1 MIETEKKELLP
12 EEVIK
17 PTIDTTPKYIPLN
30 KMLKSLRKTGSVTDT
45 AKILGLNNSAIYA
58 RLKRHDINLEEFQ
71 DYTDDK
77 ALSHEIL
84 QYRIAKSISTGDI
97 KKMPVGSAILAI
109 CQLEDKQAQ
118 IRGTGQA
125 NTSINIVINA
135 IRNACNDDKTI
146 DVTPS
151 KGKSL

>member
-1 MIETEKKELLP
+1 MAPKKKKELAAQNT
-12 EEVIK
+12 VK
-17 PTIDTTPKYIPLN
+17 PTVDSTPKYIPLA
-30 KMLKSLRKTGSVTDT
+30 KIVKALKKTGSVTD
-45 AKILGLNNSAIYA
+45 ASKICGLSTTAIYA
-58 RLKRHDINLEEFQ
+58 RLKRQNIDLEEFQ

-84 QYRIAKSISTGDI
+84 QYRLNKSITEADI
-97 KKMPVGSAILAI
+97 KAMPSGSRILAI

-135 IRNACNDDKTI
+135 IRNACSDDTSI
-146 DVTPS
+146 DITPS
-151 KGKSL
+151 KG

>member
-1 MIETEKKELLP
+1 MATTKKKELIP
-12 EEVIK
+12 QEDTK
-17 PTIDTTPKYIPLN
+17 PTIDRTPKYTPLP
-30 KMLKSLRKTGSVTDT
+30 KIIKSLKKTGSIADT
-45 AKILGLNNSAIYA
+45 AKILGLSYNAIYD
-58 RLKRHDINLEEFQ
+58 RLKRHDIDMGEFQ

-84 QYRIAKSISTGDI
+84 QFRIAKSINSGKI
-97 KKMPVGSAILAI
+97 QKMSAGSAVLAI

-135 IRNACNDDKTI
+135 IRNACSDDTAI
-146 DVTPS
+146 DITPN
-151 KGKSL
+151 KG

>member
-1 MIETEKKELLP
+1 MADTKKKETP
-12 EEVIK
+12 SQVDIK
-17 PTIDTTPKYIPLN
+17 SNIDTSPKYIPLT
-30 KMLKSLRKTGSVTDT
+30 KIIKALKKTGSVTDA
-45 AKILGLNNSAIYA
+45 AKICGLSNAAIYA
-58 RLKRHDINLEEFQ
+58 RLKRHNIDLEEFQ

-84 QYRIAKSISTGDI
+84 QYRLSKSITEADI
-97 KKMPVGSAILAI
+97 KAMPPGSRILGI

-135 IRNACNDDKTI
+135 IRNACSDDNTL
-146 DVTPS
+146 DATPS

>member
-1 MIETEKKELLP
+1 MADIKKKEIT
-12 EEVIK
+12 EQTDIK
-17 PTIDTTPKYIPLN
+17 PTIDTTPKYTPLN
-30 KMLKSLRKTGSVTDT
+30 KILKSLRKTGSVTDT

-58 RLKRHDINLEEFQ
+58 RLKRHGIDMEEFN
-71 DYTDDK
+71 DYTEDK

-84 QYRIAKSISTGDI
+84 QYRIAKSIDTGKI
-97 KKMPVGSAILAI
+97 QKMSAGSAVLAI

-135 IRNACNDDKTI
+135 IRNACDDGKTI
-146 DVTPS
+146 DVTPP
-151 KGKSL
+151 KD

>member
-1 MIETEKKELLP
+1 MIEKNKKEL
-12 EEVIK
+12 EEQKTPPPVY
-17 PTIDTTPKYIPLN
+17 DSTPKYTPLD
-30 KMLKSLRKTGSVTDT
+30 KIIRSLQKTGSVTDT
-45 AKILGLNNSAIYA
+45 AKILGLSRNSIYE
-58 RLKRHDINLEEFQ
+58 RLKTQNISMEEFN
-71 DYTDDK
+71 DYTSDK

-84 QYRIAKSISTGDI
+84 QYRIAKSLDTGKI
-97 KKMPVGSAILAI
+97 QKMSAGSAVLAI

-135 IRNACNDDKTI
+135 IRNACDDGKTI

-151 KGKSL
+151 KG

>member
-1 MIETEKKELLP
+1 MADTKKKEIAEQNP
-12 EEVIK
+12 IS
-17 PTIDTTPKYIPLN
+17 PPIDRTPKYTPLN
-30 KMLKSLRKTGSVTDT
+30 KIIKSLRKTGSVIDT
-45 AKILGLNNSAIYA
+45 AKILNLDRSAIYA
-58 RLKRHDINLEEFQ
+58 RLKRNNIDMEEFN

-84 QYRIAKSISTGDI
+84 QYRIAKSIDADKI
-97 KKMPVGSAILAI
+97 QKMNAASAVLAI

-135 IRNACNDDKTI
+135 IRNACDDGKTI
-146 DVTPS
+146 DVTPQ
-151 KGKSL
+151 KD

>member
-1 MIETEKKELLP
+1 MAKTQKKELTEAP
-12 EEVIK
+12 TIK
-17 PTIDTTPKYIPLN
+17 PAIDTTPKYTSLPKI
-30 KMLKSLRKTGSVTDT
+30 LKSLKKTGSVYDT
-45 AKILGLNNSAIYA
+45 AKIFGISAEAIYA
-58 RLKRHDINLEEFQ
+58 RLKRHNIDLEEFQ

-84 QYRIAKSISTGDI
+84 QYRIAKSIDTGKI
-97 KKMPVGSAILAI
+97 QKMSAGSAVLAI

-135 IRNACNDDKTI
+135 IRNACSDDTSI

-151 KGKSL
+151 KG

>member
-1 MIETEKKELLP
+1 MADTKKKELDKQEAINP
-12 EEVIK
+12 
-17 PTIDTTPKYIPLN
+17 PIDRTPKYTPLN
-30 KMLKSLRKTGSVTDT
+30 KILKSLRKTNSVLDT
-45 AKILGLNNSAIYA
+45 AKIIGLDRSAIYA
-58 RLKRHDINLEEFQ
+58 RLKRNNIDLEEFQ

-84 QYRIAKSISTGDI
+84 QYRIAKSISTDKI
-97 KKMPVGSAILAI
+97 QKMSAGSAVLAI

-135 IRNACNDDKTI
+135 IRNACDDGKTL
-146 DVTPS
+146 DVIPQ
-151 KGKSL
+151 KD